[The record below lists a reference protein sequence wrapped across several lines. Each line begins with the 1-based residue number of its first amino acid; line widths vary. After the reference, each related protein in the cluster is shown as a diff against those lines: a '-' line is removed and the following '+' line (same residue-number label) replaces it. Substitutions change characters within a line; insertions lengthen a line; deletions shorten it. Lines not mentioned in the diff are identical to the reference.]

1 MGSFKQDRVSERIR
15 IILSELLLREVS
27 DPRLQ
32 GITITEV
39 TLDPEMM
46 LASVWV
52 NALGEEER
60 EEEVMQGLRHARGFL
75 RTEIARRVRLRKTPE
90 LVFRWDHSLERSDR
104 IDRLLSSLDI
114 PPADP
119 VESVSAEAAEDADDE
134 WADD

>member
-46 LASVWV
+46 FASVFV
-52 NALGEEER
+52 NALGEEDR
-60 EEEVMQGLRHARGFL
+60 QEEVLQGLKHARGFL
-75 RTEIARRVRLRKTPE
+75 RSEIAKRVRLRKTPE
-90 LVFRWDHSLERSDR
+90 LIFRWDQSLERSDR
-104 IDRLLSSLDI
+104 IDRLLSSLSI

-119 VESVSAEAAEDADDE
+119 ADAVRTEAIDDVEDE

>member
-46 LASVWV
+46 FASVWV

>member
-46 LASVWV
+46 FASVWV

-75 RTEIARRVRLRKTPE
+75 RTEIARRVRLR
-90 LVFRWDHSLERSDR
+90 
-104 IDRLLSSLDI
+104 
-114 PPADP
+114 
-119 VESVSAEAAEDADDE
+119 
-134 WADD
+134 